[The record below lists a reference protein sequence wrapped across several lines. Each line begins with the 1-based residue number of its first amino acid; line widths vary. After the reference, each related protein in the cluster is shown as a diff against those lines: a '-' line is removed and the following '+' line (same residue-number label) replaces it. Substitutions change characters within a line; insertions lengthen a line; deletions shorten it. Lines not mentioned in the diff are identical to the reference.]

1 MKYNNV
7 INEYENLKN
16 KAANILKNVFEAG
29 FDYVESVC
37 YEDNKLKVT
46 TMTYYDYEGYAD
58 QTFYISDEWLDYDD
72 AQLAELKHVR
82 DLIHKVYYT
91 RKKEVALARYN
102 KKNQKWIEKERQ
114 KNKDKWDRI
123 EKAVKTGKKV
133 Y

>member
-1 MKYNNV
+1 MNGLTIMMLSWQN
-7 INEYENLKN
+7 
-16 KAANILKNVFEAG
+16 
-29 FDYVESVC
+29 C
-37 YEDNKLKVT
+37 
-46 TMTYYDYEGYAD
+46 
-58 QTFYISDEWLDYDD
+58 
-72 AQLAELKHVR
+72 R